1 MSVIMS
7 VWAIIPVKHLD
18 EAKSSLARVLDQK
31 NRRSLVLAMLADML
45 RAIGEAPSVTKTAV
59 VSPDDEVLDFARA
72 NRAEGVK
79 DPGLELNE
87 AFKLAIS
94 SAVAYGAKA
103 VLLLPGD
110 LPLIR
115 GADIENIATMATA
128 ERDVVISPS
137 KANGT
142 NALFLRPPNVMD
154 LKFGGESF
162 PRHLAEAV
170 HAGVKP
176 RIYRSTTVSFDVDEP
191 EDLLKLKKLGTGT
204 KTLGILEQKLAV
216 LENEI
221 NS

>member
-1 MSVIMS
+1 MPVIMT

-18 EAKSSLARVLDQK
+18 KAKSSLAQILDPQT
-31 NRRSLVLAMLADML
+31 RRSLVLAMLADMINAL
-45 RAIGEAPSVTKTAV
+45 GEAPSISKTAV
-59 VSPDDEVLDFARA
+59 ISPDDEVLDFVRA

-79 DPGLELNE
+79 DPGLDINR

-94 SAVAYGAKA
+94 RAVASGAKA

-115 GADIENIATMATA
+115 PADIENIIAMATA

-142 NALFLRPPNVMD
+142 NALFLRPPDVME
-154 LKFGGESF
+154 LNFGGESF

-170 HAGVKP
+170 HAGVRP
-176 RIYRSTTVSFDVDEP
+176 RIYRSITMSFDVDEP
-191 EDLLKLKKLGTGT
+191 EDLLKLKKIGTGT
-204 KTLGILEQKLAV
+204 KTLEVLKQKLAV

-221 NS
+221 DP